1 MVLKWVVIVVI
12 DGSDYVYDVLDCE
25 YIVLYFKRLYLII
38 RFIL

>member
-25 YIVLYFKRLYLII
+25 YINICSVLI
-38 RFIL
+38 

>member
-25 YIVLYFKRLYLII
+25 YIYVVF
-38 RFIL
+38 